1 MIMAQGAAAACA
13 GSGGTHRSADVTA
26 SSRNDITR
34 LLVEW
39 GGGSEAALSELFP
52 LVYEELRLMAQQQLR
67 RERSAH
73 TLQRTA
79 LVHEAFLR
87 LIDQKSVTWQSRAQ
101 FFGLA
106 SQMMRR
112 ILVDYARKRHA
123 VKRGQAPVR
132 VDLDDVL
139 EAGGAHAEGPGSA
152 LGSDPDLERFDAVL
166 RRLEQI
172 DARQGKLVEL
182 RFFGELTLN
191 EAAEVMG
198 VSLATAKRD
207 WTFARAWLQ
216 RELAEGAT

>member
-1 MIMAQGAAAACA
+1 MIAAQGAAAFHA
-13 GSGGTHRSADVTA
+13 GGGVSHRSADVTA

-52 LVYEELRLMAQQQLR
+52 LVYQELKLMAQQQLR

-87 LIDQKSVTWQSRAQ
+87 LVDQKNITWQSRTQ

-112 ILVDYARKRHA
+112 ILVDYARKRSA
-123 VKRGQAPVR
+123 VKRGEAPVR
-132 VDLDDVL
+132 VDLEEVIRYIP
-139 EAGGAHAEGPGSA
+139 ERGEPPPGT
-152 LGSDPDLERFDAVL
+152 GVDLDRFDAVL
-166 RRLEQI
+166 RRLEEI
-172 DARQGKLVEL
+172 DPRQGKLVEL
-182 RFFGELTLN
+182 RFFGELTLE

-198 VSLATAKRD
+198 ISLATAKRD
-207 WTFARAWLQ
+207 WKFARAWLQ
-216 RELAEGAT
+216 RQFAESVS